1 MGGGRGAATKVLW
14 NIVVL
19 EKRCP
24 ELRQLGDKFLSTLLT
39 SVSFNPQIRNIES
52 IGLKCRALEY
62 AFVFSSLYLRTIM
75 LRPIRELL
83 CFRNGRALLF

>member
-1 MGGGRGAATKVLW
+1 MVMGGGRGAATKVLW

-52 IGLKCRALEY
+52 IGLTGGNFNGLSRRANRRLRS
-62 AFVFSSLYLRTIM
+62 ASLLQSD
-75 LRPIRELL
+75 
-83 CFRNGRALLF
+83 

>member
-62 AFVFSSLYLRTIM
+62 AWRRAVGPQAHRCAS
-75 LRPIRELL
+75 LRP
-83 CFRNGRALLF
+83 GS